1 MATPK
6 SDNTRIWDALG
17 KTDPAH
23 TKQFTRA
30 GGFKGTAIKP
40 MWANTQMTEFFGP
53 CGVGWGMEEPVFN
66 VVPALDEIMVFCT
79 VGLWYV
85 QSARSQTVYGVGG
98 DKVVVKQSSGLRTDD
113 EAFKKAYTDAL
124 GNAMKFIGV
133 GADVQEWPVR

>member
-1 MATPK
+1 
-6 SDNTRIWDALG
+6 
-17 KTDPAH
+17 
-23 TKQFTRA
+23 
-30 GGFKGTAIKP
+30 
-40 MWANTQMTEFFGP
+40 
-53 CGVGWGMEEPVFN
+53 
-66 VVPALDEIMVFCT
+66 MVFCT

-133 GADVQEWPVR
+133 GADVHMGQFDDNKYVQDVRNEFEEAKKAEVFAEVEAAGSLMLNLRSFCPV